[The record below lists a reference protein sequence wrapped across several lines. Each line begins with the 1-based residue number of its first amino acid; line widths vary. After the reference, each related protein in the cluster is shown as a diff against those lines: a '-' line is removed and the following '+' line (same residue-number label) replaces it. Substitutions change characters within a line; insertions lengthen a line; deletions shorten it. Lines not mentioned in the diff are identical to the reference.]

1 MKIRSLAVAITSL
14 VWLAGAC
21 GSPEQDQDIALP
33 QDTSPDLGGD
43 DATDDVADAVVDV
56 VTDTVAPDVEPDVP
70 APVCPGGP
78 GCTCELNLDCDYGLC
93 LDTPQGWLCAQ
104 PCVGN
109 CPVDFK
115 CAQVSTGSGGD
126 TESVCVPRFGWRC
139 DPCSSSAQC
148 AGPGHSDAKCIKR
161 GLDGAFCGSSCAV
174 DADCG
179 DGFSCRTVDVVEGGA
194 AKQCVLSD
202 EAAQCPCSPRAAVKG
217 LSTTCQISYPGQG
230 DPAVCSGTRNCTA
243 QGLLSDCSAPAPAI
257 ETCNALDDDC
267 DGKTDEATCDDQNV
281 CTLDA
286 CDPKGPGS
294 GQDGCTHTPNPGL
307 ACDDGDVC
315 TAGDLCKDG
324 QCVAGPDVC
333 DCTKNSDCAEFEDG
347 DLCNGTL
354 VCDTAVYPHKCKV
367 DAPTV
372 KSCDPSADTVCLKSQ
387 CAPATGLCSPKPASD
402 LTLCTDGNACT
413 KDDVCKTG
421 QCIGSTLVC
430 NDNNPCTN
438 DSCDSGSGCIYANNS
453 AACDDGNACTFGDAC
468 SGGQCKAG
476 PPPACNDGKQNGNE
490 TDIDC
495 GGTGT
500 CSLPACGTCGSNAT
514 CKGNG
519 DCASLS
525 CKLGHCQ
532 APSCVDGLKNG
543 DEEGVDCGGSCN
555 MCPSLF
561 LLAGGANSFGA
572 RLMKGGTWEK
582 TDLGVPTV
590 DGVGLALLSAGGSG
604 TVVGAIRYTK
614 LQDPLDNTLQVTMYA
629 DHVWSQPKI
638 LAAGITTLSAPELVA
653 LTGKVQV
660 AFHGLDH
667 WYYFSEFN
675 GNVWSPVETIGSPV
689 QYGPVGPALASKS
702 GVTTLAF
709 LDGASSNDLKVID
722 RSASWGAAKY
732 VGNGLNFSLSP
743 AAVVPTSGPDL
754 MLAAVKPDQQ
764 IVHSQRTS
772 GTWTSAPLSSAWT
785 THRVAMAAD
794 NGQVALAFRGQDGK
808 VYVTVWASV
817 SGQWTVPATV
827 GSTPA
832 TTKTTPAIAKGIS
845 SGWELAWVAT
855 DGTVFHSSQIGGV
868 WSQAVAVG
876 VNASSVTLTR

>member
-1 MKIRSLAVAITSL
+1 MVRQHLRAVTTGALLAALAVLIA
-14 VWLAGAC
+14 AC
-21 GSPEQDQDIALP
+21 GQDVVVSP
-33 QDTSPDLGGD
+33 PDP
-43 DATDDVADAVVDV
+43 ATDAVVDV
-56 VTDTVAPDVEPDVP
+56 PLGEVDGTADTAGTDAMLPADVTADAAPDTDAPDPQDVPDDAATDADTTLPVDSDTGADAGSDVAPEDAIVPCEP
-70 APVCPGGP
+70 
-78 GCTCELNLDCDYGLC
+78 
-93 LDTPQGWLCAQ
+93 
-104 PCVGN
+104 
-109 CPVDFK
+109 
-115 CAQVSTGSGGD
+115 
-126 TESVCVPRFGWRC
+126 
-139 DPCSSSAQC
+139 
-148 AGPGHSDAKCIKR
+148 
-161 GLDGAFCGSSCAV
+161 
-174 DADCG
+174 ADCA
-179 DGFSCRTVDVVEGGA
+179 DGN
-194 AKQCVLSD
+194 
-202 EAAQCPCSPRAAVKG
+202 P
-217 LSTTCQISYPGQG
+217 
-230 DPAVCSGTRNCTA
+230 CTA
-243 QGLLSDCSAPAPAI
+243 DECLTSGCAHLPQ
-257 ETCNALDDDC
+257 
-267 DGKTDEATCDDQNV
+267 EATCDDG
-281 CTLDA
+281 DA
-286 CDPKGPGS
+286 CTMGDACSEGTCKGGGGLCDDDNGCTADS
-294 GQDGCTHTPNPGL
+294 CAQGVCTHTPI
-307 ACDDGDVC
+307 DG
-315 TAGDLCKDG
+315 A
-324 QCVAGPDVC
+324 
-333 DCTKNSDCAEFEDG
+333 
-347 DLCNGTL
+347 
-354 VCDTAVYPHKCKV
+354 
-367 DAPTV
+367 
-372 KSCDPSADTVCLKSQ
+372 
-387 CAPATGLCSPKPASD
+387 
-402 LTLCTDGNACT
+402 CTDGNGCT
-413 KDDVCKTG
+413 ENDTCKAGVCEGTPSCTCAKDADCDD
-421 QCIGSTLVC
+421 Q
-430 NDNNPCTN
+430 NPCTTETCQN
-438 DSCDSGSGCIYANNS
+438 LVCIVTKLPVG

-495 GGTGT
+495 GGAGT

-582 TDLGVPTV
+582 SDLGVPTV

-653 LTGKVQV
+653 LTGKVQI

-675 GNVWSPVETIGSPV
+675 GNVWSPVETVGSPV
-689 QYGPVGPALASKS
+689 HYGPVGPALASKS

-732 VGNGLNFSLSP
+732 VGNGLNFGLSP
-743 AAVVPTSGPDL
+743 TAVVPTSGPDL

-764 IVHSQRTS
+764 IVYSQRTS
-772 GTWTSAPLSSAWT
+772 GTWTSAALSSAWT

-794 NGQVALAFRGQDGK
+794 NGQVALAFRGQDSK

-832 TTKTTPAIAKGIS
+832 TTKTTPAIAKGIG

-855 DGTVFHSSQIGGV
+855 DGTVFHSSQVGGV
-868 WSQAVAVG
+868 WSQPVAVG
-876 VNASSVTLTR
+876 VNANSVTLTR